1 MKKSIRNR
9 LNGFMALLVV
19 IVVLLVGLMNSVF
32 LERFYVFSKNKTLI
46 QSYWTINKLYNTNS
60 EALELELEKLQMNRG
75 MQLVIFDEAMDA
87 VYFTWQDT
95 LRVGSRQFLIPGV
108 PGLSEFMARYEQGA
122 GYEIR
127 RNYDD
132 RLKSEYIDLLGHLDN
147 GYYVLLRTPLQSIT
161 ESVSIANRFLLWTGL
176 GSILLAVLI
185 SSLFSKQ
192 IAQPIKELNQIAK
205 AMAGLDFS
213 KKYEVKVEDEIGSLG
228 VSINTLSG
236 KLQQTIEELRQK
248 NIQLENDYQYISK
261 VDEKRKEF
269 LSSVSHELKTP
280 IALIQGYAEAL
291 QEKVVQKEEDKE
303 YYYHV
308 IMDEA
313 DRMNVLV
320 RKLMALNNLEAGH
333 DELILDQF
341 DLVAT
346 VKSVLK
352 RGQLLAAD
360 PQLDFDLE
368 GPPEAWVYADEF
380 LIEEVIFNYLTNAI
394 HYVDNGKTIRL
405 TVRAE
410 DGKVRVSVFNTGPRL
425 SEEELERVWESFYK
439 ADKSRSREYGGSGLG
454 LTVVKAIM
462 ERHQAACGVQ
472 NREQG
477 VEFWFEL
484 PQIEKPES
492 SQ

>member
-1 MKKSIRNR
+1 MKKSIRTR

-32 LERFYVFSKNKTLI
+32 LERFYVYSKNKALV
-46 QSYWTINKLYNTNS
+46 QNYWTINHLFSTNS
-60 EALELELEKLQMNRG
+60 EALELELEKLQLNRG
-75 MQLVIFDEAMDA
+75 MQLVIFDENLDA
-87 VYFTWQDT
+87 VFFTWQDT
-95 LRVGSRQFLIPGV
+95 LRVGSRQFLIPGI
-108 PGLSEFMARYEQGA
+108 PWLSEFMAQHGQGA
-122 GYEIR
+122 AYEIH

-132 RLKSEYIDLLGHLDN
+132 RLKSEYIDLLGRMDN
-147 GYYVLLRTPLQSIT
+147 GYYVLMRSPLQSIT
-161 ESVSIANRFLLWTGL
+161 ESVSVANRFLLWTGL
-176 GSILLAVLI
+176 ASILLAVWI
-185 SSLFSKQ
+185 SSLFSRQ

-213 KKYEVKVEDEIGSLG
+213 RKYEVKVEDEIGSLG
-228 VSINTLSG
+228 VSINTLSE
-236 KLQQTIEELRQK
+236 KLQQTIEELKQK

-261 VDEKRKEF
+261 VDAKRKEF

-313 DRMNVLV
+313 DRMNALV

-333 DELILDQF
+333 DELILEKF

-360 PQLDFDLE
+360 PQPEFELDA
-368 GPPEAWVYADEF
+368 PPDAWVDADEF

-394 HYVDNGKTIRL
+394 HYVDSAHRIRVTL
-405 TVRAE
+405 RAAE
-410 DGKVRVSVFNTGPRL
+410 AKVRVTVFNTGPHL
-425 SEEELERVWESFYK
+425 SDEDLERVWESFYK
-439 ADKSRSREYGGSGLG
+439 ADKSRCREYGGSGLG
-454 LTVVKAIM
+454 LAVVKAVM
-462 ERHQAACGVQ
+462 ERHGAAYGVQ
-472 NREQG
+472 NRDRG

-484 PQIEKPES
+484 PLVQEPE
-492 SQ
+492 